1 MSNLNKAL
9 LDIENIRIQLSAGTV
24 FQGFGPSVI
33 ALTAGLAGVVMGL
46 QLFWPGYFAA
56 DHIAFSTV
64 WIITALISAILI
76 GVEMIARSRRHHGGL
91 ADRMLFN
98 AMENF
103 LPSAVAAA
111 IITAIIMLYSSENL
125 FMLPGLW
132 QIFLSLG
139 LFAAARS
146 LPVSIY
152 FVGAWYFLTGT
163 CMFFI
168 GSLTQMLSPWMMG
181 LPLCF
186 GQLFMA
192 VLLYIASEE
201 NNNEEEQ

>member
-33 ALTAGLAGVVMGL
+33 ALTAGLAGIAMGL
-46 QLFWPGYFAA
+46 QLFWPGYFAI
-56 DHIAFSTV
+56 DHIAFIAT
-64 WIITALISAILI
+64 WIITALISAIFI

-91 ADRMLFN
+91 ADKMLFN
-98 AMENF
+98 AMEHF
-103 LPSAVAAA
+103 LPSAVAAT
-111 IITAIIMLYSSENL
+111 IMTAIIMVYSSETVW
-125 FMLPGLW
+125 MLPGLW
-132 QIFLSLG
+132 QIFLCLG

-146 LPVSIY
+146 LPASLY

-168 GSLTQMLSPWMMG
+168 GSLTQTLSPWMMG
-181 LPLCF
+181 LPFCF

-192 VLLYIASEE
+192 VLLYIASEDQ
-201 NNNEEEQ
+201 NNEE